1 VSDKASPGKSFA
13 QSQNVAPQKK
23 VSGAAKF
30 ERERLGAETPVWSRV
45 SSELVADC
53 RVFQVRRD
61 LSRSPLDNR
70 EHDFYVLEAPDWIN
84 VVPLT
89 VNDEVVMIE
98 QYRHGTNSVTLEIP
112 GGMVD
117 AGETP
122 QTAAARE
129 LLEETGY
136 AATSEILFLGRT
148 RPNPAIQ
155 NNWIHTYL
163 ARDVEFKSAPVFDST
178 EHTSVRLV
186 PLEDVPGLIA
196 DGTIDHALVVVG
208 FHFLALHRQGL
219 LQTKVVAQ

>member
-1 VSDKASPGKSFA
+1 MSDEARSDKSIRE
-13 QSQNVAPQKK
+13 SQHAVTVGS
-23 VSGAAKF
+23 VSGAVKF
-30 ERERLGAETPVWSRV
+30 EKARLGTETPAWSRI

-61 LSRSPLDNR
+61 LSRSPPDNR

-84 VVPLT
+84 IIPLT
-89 VNDEVVMIE
+89 LNDEVVMIE

-117 AGETP
+117 EGETP
-122 QTAAARE
+122 QRAAARE

-136 AATSEILFLGRT
+136 AATSEVLFLGKT
-148 RPNPAIQ
+148 RPNPALQ

-163 ARDVEFKSAPVFDST
+163 ARGVEFKSAPVFDST

-186 PLEDVPGLIA
+186 SLKDVPGLIA

-208 FHFLALHRQGL
+208 FHFLSLHMQGFVPN
-219 LQTKVVAQ
+219 K

>member
-1 VSDKASPGKSFA
+1 MSDEASSNKSIRE
-13 QSQNVAPQKK
+13 SQNADTAGS
-23 VSGAAKF
+23 VSGAVKF
-30 ERERLGAETPVWSRV
+30 EKARLGEDTPAWSRV
-45 SSELVADC
+45 SSGRVADC

-61 LSRSPLDNR
+61 LSRNPLDNR

-84 VVPLT
+84 IIPLT

-117 AGETP
+117 SGESP
-122 QTAAARE
+122 QHAAARE

-136 AATSEILFLGRT
+136 AATSEILFLGKT
-148 RPNPAIQ
+148 RPNPALQ

-163 ARDVEFKSAPVFDST
+163 ARGVEFKSAPLFDST

-186 PLEDVPGLIA
+186 PLKDVPALIT
-196 DGTIDHALVVVG
+196 DGIIDHALVVVC
-208 FHFLALHRQGL
+208 FHFLSLHTQGL
-219 LQTKVVAQ
+219 VPNK

>member
-1 VSDKASPGKSFA
+1 VSDEAGSDKSSA
-13 QSQNVAPQKK
+13 QAQNVAPSKGT
-23 VSGAAKF
+23 SGAVKF
-30 ERERLGAETPVWSRV
+30 ERARLGEDTPAWSHV

-84 VVPLT
+84 IIPLT

-122 QTAAARE
+122 QRAAARE

-136 AATSEILFLGRT
+136 AATGEVLFLGKT
-148 RPNPAIQ
+148 RPNPALQ

-163 ARDVEFKSAPVFDST
+163 ARGVEYKSAPVFDST

-186 PLEDVPGLIA
+186 PIKDIPGLIA
-196 DGTIDHALVVVG
+196 DGTVDHALVVVG
-208 FHFLALHRQGL
+208 FHFLSLHEQKL
-219 LQTKVVAQ
+219 VPNK

>member
-1 VSDKASPGKSFA
+1 MSDEASSGKSIKE
-13 QSQNVAPQKK
+13 SQHAATAESKT
-23 VSGAAKF
+23 GAVKF
-30 ERERLGAETPVWSRV
+30 EKARLGVDTPAWSRV

-84 VVPLT
+84 IIPLT

-122 QTAAARE
+122 QRAATRE

-136 AATSEILFLGRT
+136 AATSEVLFLGKT
-148 RPNPAIQ
+148 RPNPALQ

-163 ARDVEFKSAPVFDST
+163 TRNVEFKSAPVFDST

-186 PLEDVPGLIA
+186 PIKDVPALIA
-196 DGTIDHALVVVG
+196 DGIIDHALVVVG
-208 FHFLALHRQGL
+208 FHFLSLHTQGFVPN
-219 LQTKVVAQ
+219 K